1 MTEMGNK
8 NNDNNLIDPVNIKK
22 KHPIIILKGSLRS
35 MVPSPSFIIWCAQ
48 QKPPCY
54 AGWLK
59 GGVDF
64 LKKMRTRH
72 LPARNIPSEFSD
84 CTFLAFKL
92 LLKIKKKWLVNSN
105 VGELVQHVLVSVITR
120 FWPNLHQI
128 VENTLF
134 RWRFYLK
141 KIIIWN
147 RIVDTNNYGWFDR
160 VMLRDGTSHNHDIC
174 SFYSFSTRCKQ
185 MPGILA
191 YLLV

>member
-120 FWPNLHQI
+120 F
-128 VENTLF
+128 
-134 RWRFYLK
+134 
-141 KIIIWN
+141 
-147 RIVDTNNYGWFDR
+147 
-160 VMLRDGTSHNHDIC
+160 
-174 SFYSFSTRCKQ
+174 
-185 MPGILA
+185 
-191 YLLV
+191 